1 LKYVEGNR
9 KKKALDE
16 TNIIV
21 GALVLSEKKAKYAMT
36 PFCETFLVD
45 INAKLDRHWTMWS
58 DQ

>member
-21 GALVLSEKKAKYAMT
+21 GALVLSEKKAKYIYYDT
-36 PFCETFLVD
+36 IL
-45 INAKLDRHWTMWS
+45 
-58 DQ
+58 